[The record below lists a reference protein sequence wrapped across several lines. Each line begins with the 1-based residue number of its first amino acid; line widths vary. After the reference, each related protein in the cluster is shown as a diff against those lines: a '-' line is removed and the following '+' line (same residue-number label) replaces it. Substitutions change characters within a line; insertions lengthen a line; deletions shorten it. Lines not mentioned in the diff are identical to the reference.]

1 MFYYNVNEYNNLLII
16 LIRHNT
22 IRNIMVTYKKK
33 PIDNKENCDF
43 TLLFLVWSLYFEKDN
58 NHDFNKITNN
68 TSNTIIC
75 IYICCHSRQLSTD

>member
-33 PIDNKENCDF
+33 PIDNK
-43 TLLFLVWSLYFEKDN
+43 VEKKSR
-58 NHDFNKITNN
+58 NK
-68 TSNTIIC
+68 
-75 IYICCHSRQLSTD
+75 Y